1 MKFNIKKLI
10 SFFVIGAICY
20 TICAQSSALLPYK
33 NPTLSVNERTQ
44 DLISRMTVE
53 EKIGQLLCPMGW
65 EMYEKKGDKV
75 SYSKKFYELIHKQ
88 YVGMLWAVYRA
99 DPWTK
104 KTIENGLN
112 PRLAAEV
119 GNALQRYVIEN
130 TRLGI
135 PLFIAEEAPHGHMA
149 IGATV
154 FPSGIGQ
161 ASTWNP
167 DLLEKMGAAISKE
180 IRSQGG
186 HISYGPVLDLS
197 RDARWSRVEE
207 TFGEDPVLTAVLG
220 AAVARGNGAGNLH
233 NQYST
238 ITTLKHFIAYGIPE
252 GGHNGNTA
260 LVGMREVFENFLPP
274 FQKSIEAG
282 ALSVMTAYNS
292 VDGIPC
298 TANSFL
304 LKDILKDRWGFKGF
318 VISDLVSIDG
328 LMGQHYISKSLEDA
342 GSLALKSGVDVDLG
356 SNSFAQLETA
366 LKNGKINL
374 SDLDSAVCRVLKL
387 KFEMGLFENP
397 YVKADDAVKN
407 VRTKEHIAIAHQLAK
422 ESIVLLEN
430 KKQTLPLSKNL
441 RVAVIGPNADNPYN
455 MLGDYTA
462 PQNREDIVTVLD
474 GIRSKLGKAHVEYIK
489 GCAIRDTTNLSI
501 AEAVSGALR
510 NDVAVVVVGGSS
522 ARDFKTKYIDTGA
535 AITSLENISDM
546 ESGEGFDR
554 SSLYLMGKQLDLLN
568 AIKATGKPVV
578 VIYIQGRP
586 LNMNWAKDNA
596 DALLTAWYPGQEG
609 GAAIADVLFG
619 DYNPAGRLPISV
631 PRSTGQ
637 IPVYYNRK
645 NPWGH
650 DYVEMTSK
658 PLYSFGY
665 GLSYT
670 QFEYKDIEIKQH
682 SLYDFQVS
690 FTLKNSGNYDGE
702 EVAQLYIRDE
712 YASVVQPIKQLKHF
726 KRIFLKKGEQRQVV
740 FHINKDDLSIVDKG
754 MERIVESGDFSLMV
768 GASSDDIRLKATI
781 KLDSEYAVVTGRY

>member
-1 MKFNIKKLI
+1 MKLNIKKLI
-10 SFFVIGAICY
+10 NFWVLGAMCY
-20 TICAQSSALLPYK
+20 TVCAQNVTLLPYK
-33 NPTLSVNERTQ
+33 NPTLPVNERTQ
-44 DLISRMTVE
+44 DLISRMTNE
-53 EKIGQLLCPMGW
+53 EKIGQLICPMGW
-65 EMYEKKGDKV
+65 EMYEKNGDKV
-75 SYSKKFYELIHKQ
+75 RYSKKFEKLIQKQ
-88 YVGMLWAVYRA
+88 HVGMLWAVYRA

-180 IRSQGG
+180 IRTQGG

-207 TFGEDPVLTAVLG
+207 TFGEDPVLTAILG

-238 ITTLKHFIAYGIPE
+238 ITTLKHFVAYGIPE

-260 LVGMREVFENFLPP
+260 LIAMREIFENFLPP

-282 ALSVMTAYNS
+282 VLSVMTAYNS
-292 VDGIPC
+292 VDGVPC

-318 VISDLVSIDG
+318 VVSDLVSIDG
-328 LMGQHYISKSLEDA
+328 LMGQHYVSKSLEDA

-356 SNSFAQLETA
+356 SNSFAQLEMA
-366 LKNGKINL
+366 LKNGRINL
-374 SDLDSAVCRVLKL
+374 SDLDSAVYRVLKL

-397 YVKADDAVKN
+397 YVKIDEAVKN
-407 VRTKEHIAIAHQLAK
+407 VRTKEHIAIANQLAK

-462 PQNREDIVTVLD
+462 PQNRGDIVTVLD
-474 GIRSKLGKAHVEYIK
+474 GIRSKIGKEHVEYIK

-501 AEAVSGALR
+501 AEAVNAVLR
-510 NDVAVVVVGGSS
+510 SDVAVVVVGGSS

-554 SSLYLMGKQLDLLN
+554 SSLDLMGKQLDLLK

-586 LNMNWAKDNA
+586 LNMNWARDNA

-619 DYNPAGRLPISV
+619 GYNPAGRLPISV

-670 QFEYKDIEIKQH
+670 QFEYKDIEVKQH
-682 SLYDFQVS
+682 GLYDFQVS

-726 KRIFLKKGEQRQVV
+726 KRIFLKKGEERQVV
-740 FHINKDDLSIVDKG
+740 FHINKDDLSIVDKE
-754 MERIVESGDFSLMV
+754 MKRIVEPGDFSLMV
-768 GASSDDIRLKATI
+768 GTSSDDIRLKTTI
-781 KLDSEYAVVTGRY
+781 KVDLNM